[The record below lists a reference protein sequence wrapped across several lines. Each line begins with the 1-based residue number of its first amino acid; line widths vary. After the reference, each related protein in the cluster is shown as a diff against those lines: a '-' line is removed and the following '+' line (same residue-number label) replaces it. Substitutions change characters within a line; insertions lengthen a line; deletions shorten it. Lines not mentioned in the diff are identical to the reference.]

1 MDVLE
6 AIAENLRSGEASKVA
21 ELVQKGLDDR
31 LSWDVILDKGLF
43 RGMEVVGKLFKEE
56 EIYIPEVLMAAK
68 AMDAGMK
75 VLEPLMAG
83 AGGGKKIGKV
93 VLGTVK
99 GDMHNLGKNLVGVM
113 LKGAGFE
120 VIDIGIDV
128 PSEKFVEAA
137 ASEKAQLVGMS
148 ALLTT
153 TMPYMRTVIEALQ
166 KAGLKG
172 QVKTII
178 GGACVTQQYA
188 DEIGADGYAE
198 NAGAAVDKAKELLA
212 LK

>member
-6 AIAENLRSGEASKVA
+6 EIAENLKQGEASEVA
-21 ELVQKGLDDR
+21 ELVQKGLEEG
-31 LSWDVILDKGLF
+31 LSWEVILGKGLSK
-43 RGMEVVGKLFKEE
+43 GMGVVGDLFRENE
-56 EIYIPEVLMAAK
+56 VFIPEVLMAAK
-68 AMDAGMK
+68 AMDAGLK

-83 AGGGKKIGKV
+83 TDSKKKMGKV

-99 GDMHNLGKNLVGVM
+99 GDIHNLGKNLVGVM
-113 LKGAGFE
+113 LKGAGFK

-128 PSEKFVEAA
+128 PSEKFVEVAT
-137 ASEKAQLVGMS
+137 SEKAQLVGMS

-166 KAGLKG
+166 QAGLEG

-178 GGACVTQQYA
+178 GGACVTQEYA

-198 NAGAAVDKAKELLA
+198 NAGVAVDKARELLA